1 MVEIPNSHL
10 INVERVIISF
20 IIFDSDKFDEVA
32 DLLEPKDFLH
42 IPHRTIFEVCLDLFR
57 QNLPLDEEF
66 IRSKIPDNK
75 KISDEEFLYILS
87 TNPIANIEAY
97 IKELKDASIK
107 RELHSLA
114 SSLREK
120 SLEPWT
126 NSEEILD
133 EIERKIYNI
142 SVKNTQSGF
151 RDSHQ
156 IVGSTIEWIQELKER
171 GSNYITGLNTGFE
184 KLNRLTTGFNKG
196 ELIIIGARPSMG
208 KTTLFLNMAQ
218 TILNHGKGVAVFS
231 LEMPA
236 EHLMLRMLSSMTS
249 IPLQDLRIGNLD
261 DNQWKELS
269 RCSDMMSSK
278 DLFIDDGSTLTINQL
293 RSKLR
298 KLKGKN
304 QNIEIA
310 IVDYLQLMSGGNKRG
325 DMMRHEEISEISRG
339 LKTLARELEI
349 PIIALSQLNRS
360 VDFRDDKRP
369 KLSDLRES
377 GAIEQDADI
386 ILFLYREDKNEEN
399 EIKAKLAKLKKEGTD
414 KALKAYEEEL
424 KHLKEV
430 ERRNRNSVVPVEI
443 IVAKNR
449 NGEANTVKIQFNG
462 PYTRFEDIAMETE
475 TAYTPTKITDESP
488 IVTVHI

>member
-1 MVEIPNSHL
+1 MAEIPNSHT
-10 INVERVIISF
+10 INIERVIIAF
-20 IIFDSDKFDEVA
+20 IIFDPAKFDEIV

-42 IPHRTIFEVCLDLFR
+42 TPHRTIFEVCLDLFR
-57 QNLPLDEEF
+57 QNLPLDEDF
-66 IRSKIPDNK
+66 IRSKIPENK

-97 IKELKDASIK
+97 IKELKNASIK

-114 SSLREK
+114 NALRER
-120 SLEPWT
+120 SLDSFSST
-126 NSEEILD
+126 EEILD

-142 SVKNTQSGF
+142 SVKNTQGGF

-156 IVGSTIEWIQELKER
+156 VINSAVALIAELKAR
-171 GSNYITGLNTGFE
+171 GNHYITGLNTGFE

-236 EHLMLRMLSSMTS
+236 EHLMLRMLSALSS
-249 IPLQDLRIGNLD
+249 IPLQDLKIGNLD
-261 DNQWKELS
+261 EKQWEELS
-269 RCSDMMSSK
+269 RCSDIMASK
-278 DLFIDDGSTLTINQL
+278 DLFIDDGSVLSINAL

-298 KLKGKN
+298 KLKSKN

-310 IVDYLQLMSGGNKRG
+310 IVDYLQLMGNGNRRG
-325 DMMRHEEISEISRG
+325 DMMRQEEISEISRG

-360 VDFRDDKRP
+360 LESRDDKRP
-369 KLSDLRES
+369 ILSDLRES

-386 ILFLYREDKNEEN
+386 ILFLYRDDVYKRRNEKE
-399 EIKAKLAKLKKEGTD
+399 KLAKLKKEGND
-414 KALKAYEEEL
+414 KALKAYEDEL
-424 KHLKEV
+424 KRQREANHQGGIE
-430 ERRNRNSVVPVEI
+430 PAEI

-449 NGEANTVKIQFNG
+449 NGETSTVKIQFNKA
-462 PYTRFEDIAMETE
+462 YTRFEDIANESE
-475 TAYTPTKITDESP
+475 IPYTPTKIANEPAIQVVS
-488 IVTVHI
+488 I